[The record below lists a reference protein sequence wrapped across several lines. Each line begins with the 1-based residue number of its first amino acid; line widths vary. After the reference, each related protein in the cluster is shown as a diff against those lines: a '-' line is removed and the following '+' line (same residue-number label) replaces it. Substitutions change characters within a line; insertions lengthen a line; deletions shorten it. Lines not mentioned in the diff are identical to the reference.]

1 MKPTAILYVAMFAML
16 LPVAAAVPYGVR
28 QSPAR
33 WWLVVWCGVLFTADL
48 LQLAASRVTE
58 NNLWTQY
65 VITPVEDVI
74 VLLMLSNWQRGDVSR
89 LTFRAIAPIFLVA
102 WVVLVAMLE
111 RTDDFSVFAHP
122 FQALVMLAASLF
134 TLARGALEE
143 TEQVTQRDW
152 FWVTLGL
159 SLFFAPGTALQPF
172 AHEVY
177 PVRPDLVR
185 LAFYG
190 KAAIDVVAFI
200 LIARGMLCPPTRVPS
215 GGSLPQRLWP
225 PVSSSSRSASRW

>member
-1 MKPTAILYVAMFAML
+1 MSPRAILYLAMVAMLM
-16 LPVAAAVPYGVR
+16 PIVAAARYGFR

-33 WWLVVWCGVLFTADL
+33 WWLVVWCVVLFVTDL
-48 LQLAASRVTE
+48 AQIAVTKASGAS
-58 NNLWTQY
+58 LWTQY
-65 VITPVEDVI
+65 IITPVEDVI
-74 VLLMLSNWQRGDVSR
+74 VLLMLSNWQRGDVAR
-89 LTFRAIAPIFLVA
+89 LTFRVIAPIFLVA
-102 WVVLVAMLE
+102 WVLLVLMFE
-111 RTDDFSVFAHP
+111 RTDNFSVFAHP
-122 FQALVMLAASLF
+122 FQALVMLAATLF

-143 TEQVTQRDW
+143 TGQVTSRDW

-177 PVRPDLVR
+177 PVRPDLVL

-200 LIARGMLCPPTRVPS
+200 LIARGMRCPPTRMPS
-215 GGSLPQRLWP
+215 GGSLPRRLWP
-225 PVSSSSRSASRW
+225 PASSSSRSASPW